1 MKNFFQN
8 LCLLLMFAFFCSACD
23 VPQAEEETQDPPLE
37 FQEESEDVKDII
49 AEATPAPPTT
59 HVLFENQKVG
69 KETFVGSVSEGDVVK
84 IQFAGLEK
92 EDRFRS
98 YSKKFTSTWQEKICW
113 KESIDLGMGAPKF
126 VTQCGEEKKKGVCKV
141 YYKKHLGKRET
152 PLEFKE
158 SPKDIPLRFRLGGNV
173 YPVGDIEKH
182 GGHYIEASLK
192 MEKGM
197 LQWGSNELYILPLH
211 EAKDLVKTGFRY
223 RSNFD
228 CAGRGK
234 KDFRFSGPTSSSTV
248 PHEVLREFYVDL
260 QIVKQNPQP
269 KGGANPTNPAKPTTK
284 ED

>member
-1 MKNFFQN
+1 
-8 LCLLLMFAFFCSACD
+8 MFAFFCSACD
-23 VPQAEEETQDPPLE
+23 VPQAEEEETLETLEVETPLD
-37 FQEESEDVKDII
+37 EESDLITHEVT
-49 AEATPAPPTT
+49 EPQAPPSIFP
-59 HVLFENQKVG
+59 VFENQKVG

-113 KESIDLGMGAPKF
+113 KESIDLGIGTPKF
-126 VTQCGEEKKKGVCKV
+126 VTQCGEEKKQGVCKV

-234 KDFRFSGPTSSSTV
+234 KDFRFSGPTSSKQV
-248 PHEVLREFYVDL
+248 PHEIKREFYVDL

-269 KGGANPTNPAKPTTK
+269 KGSANPTNPTTK